1 MNTEQLL
8 KNLSELEKQL
18 QGIKSATEQV
28 KTIAGADKKL
38 VDAINFYTANAN
50 QLLQSVQSTAKD
62 DVKEVKEAAIREIK
76 ATTKDFQKTTSN
88 LATELTASVDGIKSA
103 AQEQMSGI
111 ADGFGKKVDGVVAGF
126 GDNVRDLKE
135 STLQTIGDTATRFT
149 EETKTISEGLSSTVD
164 KLKTIVEDSLSEPLD
179 KDLKETVDKS
189 LKPLVN
195 EEMPKAFAESLV
207 RMEESFE
214 GAQKKI
220 DEDWS
225 KRQKAY
231 DESVKKQQESID
243 SSVKQLKEQ
252 AETFTA
258 TVDQFKT
265 SIEGLGARIDGAK
278 EATIV
283 ELRQTVAEQADKL
296 NGELGIVINIIKE
309 SASMLRSESKHTHD
323 LIGNLGGEVKHRFD
337 GAESQLTHL
346 SQKVGEGFKMTKTGL
361 GELGGA
367 IIEDNKTT
375 RSEISGVFGAVKSNR
390 PLLITTIILLVI
402 VIVLQL
408 APMALRFLK

>member
-1 MNTEQLL
+1 MPIEKLL
-8 KNLSELEKQL
+8 NNLAELEKQL

-38 VDAINFYTANAN
+38 VDAINAYTANAN

-76 ATTKDFQKTTSN
+76 ATTKDFQKTTSGI
-88 LATELTASVDGIKSA
+88 ATDLTASVDGIKSA
-103 AQEQMSGI
+103 ALEQMSGI
-111 ADGFGKKVDGVVAGF
+111 ADGFGKQVEGVVTGF
-126 GDNVRDLKE
+126 GDSVRDLKD

-149 EETKTISEGLSSTVD
+149 QETKTVSESLSSAVD
-164 KLKTIVEDSLSEPLD
+164 KLKAFVDDSLSEPLD

-207 RMEESFE
+207 RMEESFG

-220 DEDWS
+220 DEDWT

-231 DESVKKQQESID
+231 DESIKKQQESID

-258 TVDQFKT
+258 TVEQLKT

-278 EATIV
+278 EATV
-283 ELRQTVAEQADKL
+283 SELRQTVTEQADKL
-296 NGELGIVINIIKE
+296 NGELGNVINTIKD
-309 SASMLRSESKHTHD
+309 SASILRSESEHTRE
-323 LIGNLGGEVKHRFD
+323 LISNLGDEVQHRFAGSERQHERLAQNLGD
-337 GAESQLTHL
+337 GFE
-346 SQKVGEGFKMTKTGL
+346 MTNRGL

-367 IIEDNKTT
+367 IIEDNKST
-375 RSEISGVFGAVKSNR
+375 RSDIAGVFGAVKGNK
-390 PLLITTIILLVI
+390 PLLVTEIILLVI

-408 APMALRFLK
+408 APMVLGFLK